1 MPIERTSNMANLN
14 IVYQETTKLTPYA
27 RNSRTHS
34 DEQVAQICASIKEFG
49 WTNPILID
57 EKDGIIAGHGR
68 LMAAQRLK
76 EQQVPTIRLEG
87 LTEAQKKAY
96 VIADNKLALNAGW
109 NEEMLAIELE
119 DLDSMDYD
127 LSLLGFT
134 DEELNNIIHQ
144 DDEDGL
150 TDDDEVPE
158 VEDNS
163 ISQKGYVWL
172 LGDHR
177 VISGSSTEAEDV
189 AKLMQSDKVDM
200 MFTDPPYNVDYGKM
214 NGNKQNAYRFQVRK
228 IENDNMSDEDFEAL
242 LFGFIDVSKAHTKAG
257 APYYIA
263 YGERNSLQFLGSF
276 KKAGLK
282 HSCNIIWKKHSLVI
296 GRSDYHY
303 IHEPIFYGWIDGQT
317 HIYYGDRKQ
326 TSVWEV
332 DRPTKSELHPTMKP
346 VELVL
351 KAIYN
356 SSKAGDIVYDPFGG
370 SGSTM
375 IAAEKSGRAARLVE
389 LDNKYVD
396 VIVKRWQQYTG
407 KEAILDGDGRTFSEI
422 ENGETLQD

>member
-1 MPIERTSNMANLN
+1 MANLN
-14 IVYQETTKLTPYA
+14 IVYQETNKLTPYA

-57 EKDGIIAGHGR
+57 EEDGIIAGHGR

-87 LTEAQKKAY
+87 LTKAQKKAY

-119 DLDSMDYD
+119 DLDEMDYD

-134 DEELNNIIHQ
+134 DEELNNIIQQ

-158 VEDNS
+158 VEENS

-172 LGDHR
+172 LGEHR

-263 YGERNSLQFLGSF
+263 YGERNSLQFLGAF
-276 KKAGLK
+276 KRAGLK

-351 KAIYN
+351 KAIHN

-370 SGSTM
+370 SGSTL
-375 IAAEKSGRAARLVE
+375 IAAEKAGRAARLVE

-422 ENGETLQD
+422 ENGETLQDKLQTNT

>member
-1 MPIERTSNMANLN
+1 MADLN
-14 IVYQETTKLTPYA
+14 IVYQETNKLTPYA

-57 EKDGIIAGHGR
+57 EEDGIIAGHGR

-119 DLDSMDYD
+119 DLEGMDYD
-127 LSLLGFT
+127 LSLLGFS
-134 DEELNNIIHQ
+134 DEELNNIIQQ

-150 TDDDEVPE
+150 TDDDAVPE
-158 VEDNS
+158 VEENCVS
-163 ISQKGYVWL
+163 EKGYVWL
-172 LGDHR
+172 LGEHK
-177 VISGSSTEAEDV
+177 VISGSATEAEDV

-242 LFGFIDVSKAHTKAG
+242 LFGFIDVSKAHTKPG

-263 YGERNSLQFLGSF
+263 YGERNSLQFLGAF
-276 KKAGLK
+276 KRAGLK

-351 KAIYN
+351 KAIHN

-370 SGSTM
+370 SGSTL
-375 IAAEKSGRAARLVE
+375 IAAEKAGRAARLVE

-422 ENGETLQD
+422 ENGETLQDKLQTNT

>member
-1 MPIERTSNMANLN
+1 MANLN

-351 KAIYN
+351 KAIHN

>member
-1 MPIERTSNMANLN
+1 MANLN
-14 IVYQETTKLTPYA
+14 IVYQETTKLIPYA

-57 EKDGIIAGHGR
+57 EDDGIIAGHGR
-68 LMAAQRLK
+68 LLAAQRLSEK
-76 EQQVPTIRLEG
+76 QVPTIRLEG
-87 LTEAQKKAY
+87 LSEAQKRAY

-109 NEEMLAIELE
+109 NEEMLAIEME
-119 DLDSMDYD
+119 DLNNMDFD
-127 LSLLGFT
+127 LSLLGFSD
-134 DEELNNIIHQ
+134 DEINNIIYQ
-144 DDEDGL
+144 EDQEGL
-150 TDDDEVPE
+150 VDDDEVPE
-158 VEDNS
+158 VEENPV
-163 ISQKGYVWL
+163 SQKGYVWL
-172 LGDHR
+172 LGEHK
-177 VISGSSTEAEDV
+177 VISGSSTEAADV
-189 AKLMQSDKVDM
+189 QKLMQTDKVDM

-214 NGNKQNAYRFQVRK
+214 NDKSNARRFIKRK
-228 IENDNMSDEDFEAL
+228 IENDNLSDEQFEEL
-242 LFGFIDVSKAHTKAG
+242 LFGFIDVSKAHIKAG

-263 YGERNSLQFLGSF
+263 YGERNSLQFLGAF
-276 KKAGLK
+276 KRAGLK
-282 HSCNIIWKKHSLVI
+282 HSCNIIWKKQSLVI

-351 KAIYN
+351 KAIHN

-370 SGSTM
+370 SGSTL

-407 KEAILDGDGRTFSEI
+407 KQATLDGDGRTFEEI
-422 ENGETLQD
+422 ENGETLQDKLQANS

>member
-1 MPIERTSNMANLN
+1 
-14 IVYQETTKLTPYA
+14 
-27 RNSRTHS
+27 
-34 DEQVAQICASIKEFG
+34 
-49 WTNPILID
+49 
-57 EKDGIIAGHGR
+57 
-68 LMAAQRLK
+68 
-76 EQQVPTIRLEG
+76 
-87 LTEAQKKAY
+87 
-96 VIADNKLALNAGW
+96 
-109 NEEMLAIELE
+109 
-119 DLDSMDYD
+119 
-127 LSLLGFT
+127 
-134 DEELNNIIHQ
+134 
-144 DDEDGL
+144 
-150 TDDDEVPE
+150 
-158 VEDNS
+158 
-163 ISQKGYVWL
+163 
-172 LGDHR
+172 
-177 VISGSSTEAEDV
+177 
-189 AKLMQSDKVDM
+189 
-200 MFTDPPYNVDYGKM
+200 
-214 NGNKQNAYRFQVRK
+214 
-228 IENDNMSDEDFEAL
+228 MSDEDFEAL

-263 YGERNSLQFLGSF
+263 YGERNSLQFLGAF
-276 KKAGLK
+276 KRAGLK

-351 KAIYN
+351 KAIHN

-370 SGSTM
+370 SGSTL
-375 IAAEKSGRAARLVE
+375 IAAEKAGRAARLVE

-422 ENGETLQD
+422 ENGETLQDKLQTNT

>member
-1 MPIERTSNMANLN
+1 MANLN
-14 IVYQETTKLTPYA
+14 IVYQETTKLIPYA

-57 EKDGIIAGHGR
+57 EDDGIIAGHGR
-68 LMAAQRLK
+68 LLAAQRLSEK
-76 EQQVPTIRLEG
+76 QVPTIRLEG

-109 NEEMLAIELE
+109 NEEMLAIEME
-119 DLDSMDYD
+119 DLNNMDFD
-127 LSLLGFT
+127 LSLLGFSD
-134 DEELNNIIHQ
+134 DEINNIIYQ
-144 DDEDGL
+144 EDQEGL
-150 TDDDEVPE
+150 VDDDEVPE
-158 VEDNS
+158 VEENP
-163 ISQKGYVWL
+163 ISQKGNVWL
-172 LGDHR
+172 LGEHK
-177 VISGSSTEAEDV
+177 VISGSSIEAADV
-189 AKLMQSDKVDM
+189 QKLMQTDKVDM
-200 MFTDPPYNVDYGKM
+200 MFTDPPYNVDYGGSKNPKYIQRSIKNDKM
-214 NGNKQNAYRFQVRK
+214 PEEHFKEFLYNF
-228 IENDNMSDEDFEAL
+228 IE
-242 LFGFIDVSKAHTKAG
+242 VSKNHTKAG

-263 YGERNSLQFLGSF
+263 YGERNALQFLSSF
-276 KKAGLK
+276 KKAGLA
-282 HSCNIIWKKHSLVI
+282 HSCNIIWKKQTLVL

-351 KAIYN
+351 KAIHN

-370 SGSTM
+370 SGSTL
-375 IAAEKSGRAARLVE
+375 IAAEKSGRAARIVE

-407 KEAILDGDGRTFSEI
+407 KQAILDGDGRTFEEI
-422 ENGETLQD
+422 ENGETLQDKLQANS

>member
-1 MPIERTSNMANLN
+1 MANLN
-14 IVYQETTKLTPYA
+14 IVYQETNKLTPYA

-57 EKDGIIAGHGR
+57 EEDGIIAGHGR

-87 LTEAQKKAY
+87 LTKAQKKAY

-119 DLDSMDYD
+119 DLDGMDYD

-134 DEELNNIIHQ
+134 DEELNNIIQQ

-158 VEDNS
+158 VEENS

-172 LGDHR
+172 LGEHR

-263 YGERNSLQFLGSF
+263 YGERNSLQFLGAF
-276 KKAGLK
+276 KRAGLK

-351 KAIYN
+351 KAIHN

-375 IAAEKSGRAARLVE
+375 IAAEKAGRAARLVE

-422 ENGETLQD
+422 ENGETLQDKLQTNT